1 MTPPAKPRAALRRAD
16 RPNPLPVRSLMAG
29 ALLGLLTLASP
40 LSLALTGDKDRPL
53 QIEAD
58 RAEFD
63 ENKGMSVY
71 TGNVKLVQ
79 GSMQVT
85 GDRMVIYLAD
95 GHPDRVL
102 TFGNPARYRQK
113 QDNSPDEVHAS
124 ARELERLVS
133 KDLLKM
139 RGNAIVIQ
147 GDDRFSGERIDYD
160 IANDTVQASGSG
172 GGRVKM
178 VLQPKSKTDPDA
190 SAEGAVD
197 GQP

>member
-1 MTPPAKPRAALRRAD
+1 MSQSAKPSAALTRAGH
-16 RPNPLPVRSLMAG
+16 PNLPPIRSVMAG
-29 ALLGLLTLASP
+29 ALLGLVTVASP
-40 LSLALTGDKDRPL
+40 VSLALTGDKDRPL

-95 GHPDRVL
+95 GRPDRVL
-102 TFGNPARYRQK
+102 TFGQPARYRQK

-147 GDDRFSGERIDYD
+147 GDDRFSGEQIDYD
-160 IANDTVQASGSG
+160 IAHDTVRASGSG

-178 VLQPKSKTDPDA
+178 VLQPKSRTDPDEP
-190 SAEGAVD
+190 AEGTAD